1 MATVLSGS
9 PVPCPARGVPAAGP
23 PAVRQI
29 ALTCAIWPTSWV
41 LGNNLTPRELRHS
54 VARDAASSRICS
66 TPHPLVTSQA
76 GSVRLIR
83 SCAAMAAQPVGDRD
97 EGRSSRGGG
106 SPRGSRLAALAGG
119 SRRSTWRERWDER
132 NAQDDDARHPFRSR
146 RGSCAVVV
154 RAGGGAVR
162 AGGGYGGDGDAGA
175 DDPGGNERGSERRRV
190 VRLGGGAG
198 HAGGERVRRDGS
210 RGADVVHG
218 ERDVSGAQHGAG
230 DEAGFVCDPVFAE
243 RHDVGEH
250 RRGDDGPGGELDDDD
265 AGGGDDELVGGRDQ
279 PAGAGYL
286 DCEWRPRH
294 AQRRMGCCPG
304 GRDVHGGDGAWRAR
318 DADVHAGVRDD
329 ADGELDGRERCDEL
343 QGRAGARRV
352 RSAGDVGGD
361 RVRGDGDELPG
372 HVAEP
377 EHEVLVPG
385 AGDERDGRRDLLGQ
399 RDGDDGGA
407 RDGAGDA
414 GDADVLAGV
423 RDDADGELDGRER
436 GDELQGGARA
446 GQRGGRR
453 GRGGR
458 SPRG

>member
-1 MATVLSGS
+1 MRKTTTPDIRFAPAAARALSS
-9 PVPCPARGVPAAGP
+9 FALVVALCAPAAGMAATVTLGP
-23 PAVRQI
+23 TTPAGTNVG
-29 ALTCAIWPTSWV
+29 ASADGLFD
-41 LGNNLTPRELRHS
+41 S
-54 VARDAASSRICS
+54 VAA
-66 TPHPLVTSQA
+66 QA
-76 GSVRLIR
+76 T
-83 SCAAMAAQPVGDRD
+83 Q
-97 EGRSSRGGG
+97 
-106 SPRGSRLAALAGG
+106 
-119 SRRSTWRERWDER
+119 
-132 NAQDDDARHPFRSR
+132 
-146 RGSCAVVV
+146 VVS
-154 RAGGGAVR
+154 
-162 AGGGYGGDGDAGA
+162 GYDGTD
-175 DDPGGNERGSERRRV
+175 
-190 VRLGGGAG
+190 
-198 HAGGERVRRDGS
+198 S

-361 RVRGDGDELPG
+361 SRPG
-372 HVAEP
+372 
-377 EHEVLVPG
+377 
-385 AGDERDGRRDLLGQ
+385 
-399 RDGDDGGA
+399 
-407 RDGAGDA
+407 
-414 GDADVLAGV
+414 
-423 RDDADGELDGRER
+423 
-436 GDELQGGARA
+436 
-446 GQRGGRR
+446 
-453 GRGGR
+453 
-458 SPRG
+458 